1 MTRGKGTRE
10 RRELPV
16 NGLTQAATA
25 ALRVKHVVQAAV
37 GVWGWMIFKSL
48 DATVRIFHTACLCA
62 RVCQTIMCVC
72 VRACVGVWRWEGGD
86 KETERDQSGDEMR
99 GTQCSKSRWADL
111 NFFCLRVLQRSSP
124 ASSAVARGGR
134 GAKRRDCTLHSL

>member
-1 MTRGKGTRE
+1 
-10 RRELPV
+10 
-16 NGLTQAATA
+16 
-25 ALRVKHVVQAAV
+25 
-37 GVWGWMIFKSL
+37 MIFKSL

-62 RVCQTIMCVC
+62 RVCQTIVCVC
-72 VRACVGVWRWEGGD
+72 VCVCVCACACVWRWEGGD

-134 GAKRRDCTLHSL
+134 GGKRRDCTLHSL

>member
-1 MTRGKGTRE
+1 M
-10 RRELPV
+10 LPFV
-16 NGLTQAATA
+16 YFT
-25 ALRVKHVVQAAV
+25 LRVFVLVC
-37 GVWGWMIFKSL
+37 
-48 DATVRIFHTACLCA
+48 VR
-62 RVCQTIMCVC
+62 QQCVC
-72 VRACVGVWRWEGGD
+72 VCVCVCVWRWEGGD

-134 GAKRRDCTLHSL
+134 GEKRRDCTLHSL